1 VSESTSLFA
10 ISSITDHHSVDDN
23 EKLREKVGDALN
35 VYNEYLKSSQSGETN
50 ASEATGPEE
59 STNEGPSE
67 DIKP

>member
-1 VSESTSLFA
+1 
-10 ISSITDHHSVDDN
+10 VDDN

-59 STNEGPSE
+59 SINEGPSE
-67 DIKP
+67 DTKS